1 MSPHIDIESLE
12 DLARGEPVAN
22 AALVAEHVGACEA
35 CRRELAWLRKERALF
50 EGRAEAS
57 PPVEHLWQG
66 VAEKLARPAAR
77 PEAPYRV
84 NALPATRQMKP
95 RPTRWWMLAAALF
108 ALGSVATFG
117 AWMSKIAPSKW
128 GEHTAL
134 LGVPAGATLVVRTSS
149 ADVRVEPGLGGQLR
163 VTTRDREVIPTLI
176 ALDARRYELRFARGE
191 TPREAVRVVVS
202 PGTSV
207 DVTTSSGDVTIGA
220 IGGAAKVLTSS
231 GEVEVALV
239 SGLDVTTTS
248 GDVSAR
254 SVSGPVRVNTSSGNI
269 AVGQRG
275 PAGDVLL
282 ASTSGSVSWSGL
294 CGENCRVNARSNS
307 GDVRLALARASGAVL
322 SFESSSG
329 ELHDA
334 LHTAVVPG
342 QVGTVRRVG
351 AGGGAI
357 TVSSTSGDLELTE
370 SD

>member
-35 CRRELAWLRKERALF
+35 CRHELAWLRKERALF
-50 EGRAEAS
+50 EGRAEAA
-57 PPVEHLWQG
+57 PPVEQLWRG

-84 NALPATRQMKP
+84 NALPAQLPVKP

-108 ALGSVATFG
+108 AVGSMAALG
-117 AWMSKIAPSKW
+117 AWMIKIAPSNW

-134 LGVPAGATLVVRTSS
+134 LGVPAGVTLVVRTSS
-149 ADVRVEPGLGGQLR
+149 ADVRVEPGLGGHLR
-163 VTTRDREVIPTLI
+163 ATTRDREVIPTLI
-176 ALDARRYELRFARGE
+176 ALDAQRYELRFAQGE
-191 TPREAVRVVVS
+191 TPREAVRIEVA

-248 GDVSAR
+248 GDVSVR
-254 SVSGPVRVNTSSGNI
+254 SVSGPVRVNTSSGDI
-269 AVGQRG
+269 SVGQRG
-275 PAGDVLL
+275 PAGAVLL
-282 ASTSGSVSWSGL
+282 ASTSGAVTWSGL
-294 CGENCRVNARSNS
+294 CGEGCTVNARSNS
-307 GDVRLALARASGAVL
+307 GDVRLSLARASGAVL

-329 ELHDA
+329 ELHDG

-342 QVGTVRRVG
+342 QAGTVRRVG

-357 TVSSTSGDLELTE
+357 TVNSTSGDLVLSEAN
-370 SD
+370 